1 MNRFRWFLAPCLWSV
16 LVTAPTLAAAPPAKP
31 DLAKGQ
37 TIVSQVCSAC
47 HGADGN
53 SPTPANPVLAGQ
65 TAEYLA
71 KQLHNFKAAPGKKPE
86 RDNAL
91 MAAMVANMSG
101 DDMHNVAAYLA
112 GQKPKDGISR
122 SPELAHF
129 GQKLYRGGNAT
140 TGLPACAGCHG
151 PDGAGVP
158 AQYPRL
164 AGQYADYTEAQLKAF
179 HDNRRA
185 NDTNRMMRAI
195 AAKMSP
201 AEMRAVSDYI
211 AGQR

>member
-1 MNRFRWFLAPCLWSV
+1 MNRARWLFASFVWSV
-16 LVTAPTLAAAPPAKP
+16 LVAAPALAAEPPAKP

-37 TIVSQVCSAC
+37 KIVSQVCSAC

-65 TAEYLA
+65 AAEYLT

-91 MAAMVANMSG
+91 MAAMVANLSG
-101 DDMHNVAAYLA
+101 DDMRDVAAYFA
-112 GQKPKDGISR
+112 GQKPKHGVSR

-129 GQKLYRGGNAT
+129 GQKLYRGGNAR

-151 PDGAGVP
+151 PNGAGIP

-164 AGQYADYTEAQLKAF
+164 AGQYAEYTEAQLKAF
-179 HDNRRA
+179 HDNQRA
-185 NDTNRMMRAI
+185 NDTNAMMRSI

-211 AGQR
+211 ASQR